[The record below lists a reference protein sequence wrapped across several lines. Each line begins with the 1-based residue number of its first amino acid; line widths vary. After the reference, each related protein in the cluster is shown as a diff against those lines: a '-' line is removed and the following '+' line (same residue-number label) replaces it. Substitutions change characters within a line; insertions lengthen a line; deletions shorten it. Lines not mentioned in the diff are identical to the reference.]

1 MHTLFL
7 MSLNLSET
15 ARLCF
20 RTPRAARAAL
30 ATRDAAAGRSASCG
44 GREAAAGKSRT
55 TCFLGT
61 QPAPRSC
68 CFERKSKSESNAGRQ
83 CAGAGPGVSHSLSA
97 PPPISAPR
105 TAQTQDDGKV
115 GPAWGKLRLSACLVT
130 WRKRRVLVLHSHF
143 SRGPSFHACTVAA
156 SHPEPGPTAR
166 DGGVGSFFAQG
177 LNGP

>member
-1 MHTLFL
+1 

-130 WRKRRVLVLHSHF
+130 
-143 SRGPSFHACTVAA
+143 
-156 SHPEPGPTAR
+156 
-166 DGGVGSFFAQG
+166 
-177 LNGP
+177 